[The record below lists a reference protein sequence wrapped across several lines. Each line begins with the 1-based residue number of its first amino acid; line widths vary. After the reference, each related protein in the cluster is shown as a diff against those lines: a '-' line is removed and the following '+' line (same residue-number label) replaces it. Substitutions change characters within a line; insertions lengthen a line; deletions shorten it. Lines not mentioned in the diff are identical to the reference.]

1 MLCGWTATGTTPPSP
16 MRDRLV
22 LDASVAIA
30 IDRAEPAAPAIRVVL
45 ADQLTAGGEIVV
57 PDHFWLEFVN
67 VLMRRH
73 RRAPIEVIEAVREL
87 DDLGIVTYEIDRPL
101 LMLALE
107 RMHSGG
113 LSAYDAAYLALAEVV
128 DGRLLTLDS
137 RLAAA
142 AGDRAIPGPWQRP
155 RRSAEAPA
163 PYAPSALPAFG
174 PYVAELRRRAEAAVP
189 TPSRR

>member
-1 MLCGWTATGTTPPSP
+1 MSSP
-16 MRDRLV
+16 VADRLV
-22 LDASVAIA
+22 LDASAVIA
-30 IDRAEPAAPAIRVVL
+30 IDQSEPAAASIRTIL
-45 ADQLTAGGEIVV
+45 AEHLAAGGEIDV

-67 VLMRRH
+67 VLVRRYS
-73 RRAPIEVIEAVREL
+73 RTPTEAVEAIREL
-87 DDLGIVTYEIDRPL
+87 DELGIVTFEIDRPL
-101 LMLALE
+101 LLLVLRSMLTGE
-107 RMHSGG
+107 

-163 PYAPSALPAFG
+163 PYAPLAGPAFG
-174 PYVAELRRRAEAAVP
+174 PYLAELRRRAEAIA
-189 TPSRR
+189 